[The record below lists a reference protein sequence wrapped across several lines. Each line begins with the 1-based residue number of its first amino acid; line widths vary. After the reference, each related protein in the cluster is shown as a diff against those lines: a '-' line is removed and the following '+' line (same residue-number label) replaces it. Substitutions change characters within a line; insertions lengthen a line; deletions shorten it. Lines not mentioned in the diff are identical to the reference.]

1 METMNADEMALA
13 LREAGHR
20 VTRPRRAVWS
30 ALVAAEGHLTVEEL
44 AEVVKQ
50 REPGVNL
57 ASVYRSLAVFAE
69 LEMARESRLGDEDA
83 GRWELAHPDEHFH
96 LVCEECGSIDH
107 HVGTLVQNVREHLA
121 AGHDFEPRNVEL
133 IVTGLCG
140 DCLR

>member
-1 METMNADEMALA
+1 METTDTDDMAQA

-30 ALVAAEGHLTVEEL
+30 ALVEAEGHLTVDEL
-44 AEVVKQ
+44 ASRVKVH
-50 REPGVNL
+50 EPGVNL

-69 LEMARESRLGDEDA
+69 LEMVRESRLGDEDA

-107 HVGTLVQNVREHLA
+107 HVGTLVQEVRDHLTD
-121 AGHDFEPRNVEL
+121 GHGFQPREVEL

-140 DCLR
+140 DCLS